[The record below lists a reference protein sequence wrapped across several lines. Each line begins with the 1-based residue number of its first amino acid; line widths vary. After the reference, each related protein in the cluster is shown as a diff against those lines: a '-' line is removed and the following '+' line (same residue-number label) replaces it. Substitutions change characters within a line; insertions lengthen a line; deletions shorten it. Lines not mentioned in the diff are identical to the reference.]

1 MSYASGESG
10 RQVSLGVG
18 MGNLR
23 RRLCSGVVA
32 LVLTTGGLNAF
43 APELQASTPPVGR
56 ANQSAGP
63 VIAASAL
70 PPEAWSTLALI
81 RKNGPFPYQKDGI
94 VFGNREHLLPLMP
107 YGYYHEYTVPPPA
120 AADETSALQQRRV
133 RDRGIRRIVCGGQA
147 AGVACYYT
155 ADHYTSFQRIVG

>member
-1 MSYASGESG
+1 
-10 RQVSLGVG
+10 

-23 RRLCSGVVA
+23 RRLCSGLVA
-32 LVLTTGGLNAF
+32 LVLATGGLNPC
-43 APELQASTPPVGR
+43 APELLASTPSVER
-56 ANQSAGP
+56 ANPSAGP
-63 VIAASAL
+63 AIALSAL
-70 PPEAWSTLALI
+70 PPEAWSILALI
-81 RKNGPFPYQKDGI
+81 RKNGPFPYPKDGI

-107 YGYYHEYTVPPPA
+107 YGYYHEYTVPPSA
-120 AADETSALQQRRV
+120 AADEADESAALRQRRS